1 MNTIRKEVRELI
13 SANERILSAMQKG
26 DQLTDDE
33 KGLVE
38 MCASE
43 LLASMS
49 ARENQNSSSQREP
62 LQRD

>member
-13 SANERILSAMQKG
+13 SVTERIQSTIQKG
-26 DQLTDDE
+26 DQLLDDE

-49 ARENQNSSSQREP
+49 ARKNQNSSSQREP

>member
-13 SANERILSAMQKG
+13 SVTERVQRTIQKG
-26 DQLTDDE
+26 DQLPGDE

>member
-1 MNTIRKEVRELI
+1 MNTIRKEVRDLL
-13 SANERILSAMQKG
+13 SVTERIQSTMQKG

-33 KGLVE
+33 TGLVE

-49 ARENQNSSSQREP
+49 ARETQNSSSQREP
-62 LQRD
+62 LQSD

>member
-13 SANERILSAMQKG
+13 SVTERIQRIIQKG
-26 DQLTDDE
+26 DQLPDDE

-49 ARENQNSSSQREP
+49 ARENQDSSSQREP

>member
-13 SANERILSAMQKG
+13 SVSERIQSAMQKG

-33 KGLVE
+33 NGLVE

-43 LLASMS
+43 LLACRRVIK
-49 ARENQNSSSQREP
+49 AGLPKPSST
-62 LQRD
+62 